1 MSYFDVLE
9 KDTEFVIMFIN
20 YLLEKS
26 EESPKEQANV
36 STNTATPKKVRVNDD
51 TATGGWW

>member
-9 KDTEFVIMFIN
+9 KDVEFVIMFVN

-26 EESPKEQANV
+26 EESPQQANV
-36 STNTATPKKVRVNDD
+36 PTNTTTPQRVRVNDD